1 MLAVRMIRQ
10 DLLFTGPSFL
20 GPNRTGPQR
29 LATRRHW
36 RQPKRETERAS
47 NKRSR
52 PHTSKLAATRA
63 CRKPAIHQFVPERP
77 TSGGPIVRLHDARVD
92 EALRDVQTIR
102 TLAAGLSRKRDGIYL
117 LLMEIYRIGRRWIK
131 SKHAKEMRDAVIYH
145 ENLLIDRRA
154 RKNVFRFLIEVGYP
168 VKVTFRSR
176 YTNALRYAH
185 AHDCPDGKFDG
196 FPKKRGRY
204 RDVR

>member
-1 MLAVRMIRQ
+1 MEWRADGREKSVTPDKQ
-10 DLLFTGPSFL
+10 EDLL
-20 GPNRTGPQR
+20 
-29 LATRRHW
+29 
-36 RQPKRETERAS
+36 
-47 NKRSR
+47 
-52 PHTSKLAATRA
+52 
-63 CRKPAIHQFVPERP
+63 
-77 TSGGPIVRLHDARVD
+77 VRLHDARVD

-102 TLAAGLSRKRDGIYL
+102 TLAGGLSRKRDAIYL

-131 SKHAKEMRDAVIYH
+131 SNHAREMRDAVIYH

-185 AHDCPDGKFDG
+185 AHDCSDANLTG
-196 FPKKRGRY
+196 FLKSRGGIEKCDKRY
-204 RDVR
+204 RAQRAVT